1 MISELKILEAE
12 KEKNSRLIREV
23 KESKEETAQIRA
35 NTQQI
40 ISTYQVKIRKKTS
53 SKVMIKKCFKRFFLE
68 FRRSQIKCIR
78 WRAKNAQNSI

>member
-1 MISELKILEAE
+1 MISEVKILEAE

-40 ISTYQVKIRKKTS
+40 ISTYQVKIRKRPHLNS
-53 SKVMIKKCFKRFFLE
+53 LDKKYFKNFF
-68 FRRSQIKCIR
+68 RIPK
-78 WRAKNAQNSI
+78 K

>member
-40 ISTYQVKIRKKTS
+40 ISTYQVKIRKRPHRK
-53 SKVMIKKCFKRFFLE
+53 L
-68 FRRSQIKCIR
+68 
-78 WRAKNAQNSI
+78 

>member
-40 ISTYQVKIRKKTS
+40 ISTYQVKIKKDLIES
-53 SKVMIKKCFKRFFLE
+53 YDKKMF
-68 FRRSQIKCIR
+68 
-78 WRAKNAQNSI
+78 